1 MPVPL
6 GDLTDLP
13 ATTRMLLA
21 ADGSTTALLE
31 ALLRAPLTA
40 VIDRQETHTA
50 NSVPVPLREKLR
62 TARGGGYV
70 HRHSR
75 LVTPTNQVVSINLVL
90 LPRQEADALLP
101 PGQRPLGRHLTGNRL
116 SAGREALGRFT
127 AHWPPRSGLERCVGK
142 DYLIHLRSGARI
154 YVREL
159 FNPGL
164 VPTTP
169 N

>member
-6 GDLTDLP
+6 GDLSALP

-40 VIDRQETHTA
+40 VVDRQETYTA
-50 NSVPVPLREKLR
+50 TSVPTRLRDKLR

-75 LVTPTNQVVSINLVL
+75 LLTPAEQVVSINLVL
-90 LPRQEADALLP
+90 LPRQEADALIP

-116 SAGREALGRFT
+116 TAGREPLGRFT
-127 AHWPPRSGLERCVGK
+127 AHWPPRAGAEPCVGK

-159 FNPGL
+159 FNPIL
-164 VPTTP
+164 VPISLS
-169 N
+169 